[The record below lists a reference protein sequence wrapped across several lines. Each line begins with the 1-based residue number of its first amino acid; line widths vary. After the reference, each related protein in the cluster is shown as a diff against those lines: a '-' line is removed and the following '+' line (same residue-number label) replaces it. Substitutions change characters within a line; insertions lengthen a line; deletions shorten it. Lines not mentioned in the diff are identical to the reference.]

1 VTHYAHRYAVEHESA
16 KDKITYH
23 AGCLVHWDHGRFS
36 TIVELA
42 WVFGVGGYA
51 GKANW
56 YHDRDCVEGT
66 SLNKVLPP
74 EMVAPWDNHR
84 AEIRCYDV
92 PLVDHEDLKEYFKRY
107 TGVVSQRE
115 GAEWER
121 ERVRE
126 GVYSPPHNL
135 TV

>member
-1 VTHYAHRYAVEHESA
+1 VEHESA